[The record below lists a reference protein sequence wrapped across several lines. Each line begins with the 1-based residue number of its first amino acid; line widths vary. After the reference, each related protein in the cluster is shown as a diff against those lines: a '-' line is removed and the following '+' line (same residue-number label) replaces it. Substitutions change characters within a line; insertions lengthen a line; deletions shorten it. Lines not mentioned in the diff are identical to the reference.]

1 MNDIILVEMLELRIK
16 VLKDRKNNLTL
27 IDCLENEK
35 WNDIVYKLNNQIEIL
50 ENILKSAK

>member
-1 MNDIILVEMLELRIK
+1 MNDTILVDMLELRIK

-50 ENILKSAK
+50 ENILKSVK